1 MKAGKYTVKHNW
13 KLPMI
18 LSDIFSAGLAVLIIT
33 STINF
38 ITQYAQMLAMI
49 GEENLAIVTQQD
61 AAFTWRHYLSWI
73 FPALTALVFA
83 AYIFVFFKSHKLKK
97 HPLTKLSAQPCRD
110 IIVTTAS
117 LCKIPLLLGIFD
129 AMYIFHDSANGG
141 DESMFSIQFVLDAL
155 IIVILV
161 RFCVHR
167 LQSLSERCA
176 PLPNDNALTHIK
188 TTIKPQEKS
197 APEEDDT

>member
-1 MKAGKYTVKHNW
+1 MKAGKYTVRHNW

-38 ITQYAQMLAMI
+38 VTQYSEMLAMI
-49 GEENLAIVTQQD
+49 GADNLELIAQQD

-83 AYIFVFFKSHKLKK
+83 AYLFVFFKSHKLKK
-97 HPLTKLSAQPCRD
+97 YPLTKLSAQPCRD
-110 IIVTTAS
+110 IIATTAS
-117 LCKIPLLLGIFD
+117 LCKIPLLLGVFD

-161 RFCVHR
+161 RFCAHR
-167 LQSLSERCA
+167 LQSLTERSA
-176 PLPNDNALTHIK
+176 PVPEEDAPTRVK
-188 TTIKPQEKS
+188 ASIKPQEKS
-197 APEEDDT
+197 AQEEDI